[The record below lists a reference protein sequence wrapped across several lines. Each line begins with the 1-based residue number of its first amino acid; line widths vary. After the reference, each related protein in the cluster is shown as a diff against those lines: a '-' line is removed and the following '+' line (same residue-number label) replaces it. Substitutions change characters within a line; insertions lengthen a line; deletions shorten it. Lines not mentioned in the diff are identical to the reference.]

1 MSDAEKPQR
10 EITLINP
17 YYLNPGMLQRQYA
30 HLAGLPEDVRSRLRY
45 IVVDDGS
52 PADPAVKPAEPLGL
66 GGFALYRIEVDVR
79 WNWIACRNLA
89 VAHAKTDWV
98 LMTDIDHML
107 PEATARRILDG
118 KLDPRRAYRFS
129 RVDDPDMTPYKP
141 HPNSW
146 LMTRKA
152 FERVGGYDERFSG
165 FYGSDGEFRD
175 RIKKTL
181 GEPVMLS
188 EPLIRVPREVTP
200 DASTTTYGRKE
211 EQDRAGI
218 AAARARIAK
227 EGGAPLRGSFPWSRV
242 A

>member
-1 MSDAEKPQR
+1 MR

-30 HLAGLPEDVRSRLRY
+30 HLAALPEDLRRRLRY

-52 PADPAVKPAEPLGL
+52 PHDAATPPAADLGI
-66 GGFALYRIEVDVR
+66 GGFALYRIDVDVR
-79 WNWIACRNLA
+79 WNWLACRNLA
-89 VAHAKTDWV
+89 AAKANTAWL

-107 PEATARRILDG
+107 PEVTARRILDG
-118 KLDPRRAYRFS
+118 DLDETRVYRFS

-146 LMTRKA
+146 LMTGRT

-165 FYGSDGEFRD
+165 FYGSDAEFRD
-175 RIKKTL
+175 RVTRRT
-181 GEPVMLS
+181 GEAILLPQ
-188 EPLIRVPREVTP
+188 PLVRVPREVTP

-218 AAARARIAK
+218 AAARARIRA
-227 EGGAPLRGSFPWSRV
+227 EGGPPLRLSFPWSRV